1 MLYISLKTNYKLTL
15 KQENMI
21 NRTTNEL
28 CQLFFK
34 DMAQNVMI
42 HMEDDQIMYIDG
54 KESPCMMIQ
63 LVIDCPLKD
72 QDDFK
77 DALKKMIHEMTQ
89 MKYEYIDVVIEQK
102 S

>member
-34 DMAQNVMI
+34 DRAQNVMI
-42 HMEDDQIMYIDG
+42 HIEDDQIMYING

-63 LVIDCPLKD
+63 LVIDCLLKQQND
-72 QDDFK
+72 LK
-77 DALKKMIHEMTQ
+77 DALKKMIHEMTRI
-89 MKYEYIDVVIEQK
+89 KYEHINVIIEQK
-102 S
+102 Q